1 MAKKDDESG
10 RGRGQ
15 RRDTGAVWGT
25 GINRSRPRPDRRAVL
40 GSVAFHIL
48 LVAGLYAAG
57 LHRATLPEFEVY
69 RVQLRSPAPQVAAE
83 TPVIAPVAPD
93 PIVVRD
99 APATQPEAPRPTPP
113 KPEAPKPDPTK
124 VTPPTETPPRPV
136 KTPEKA
142 ADPPKEPVKSAGQA
156 ADARSTG
163 GENIDVDM
171 EGREFPYPEYLQ
183 NVITQLH
190 RHFRW
195 AGNPNLQA
203 EVAFHIK
210 RDGTVGGIIV
220 SRKSGD
226 FNFDMEAM
234 AAVEQVGRSGR
245 FGPLPD
251 GWVDDRLWI
260 RFKFLP
266 PGT

>member
-1 MAKKDDESG
+1 MAKQDGENG
-10 RGRGQ
+10 RGREQ
-15 RRDTGAVWGT
+15 RGDTGAVWGT
-25 GINRSRPRPDRRAVL
+25 GIGRRRPRPDRRAVL
-40 GSVAFHIL
+40 GSITFHVL
-48 LVAGLYAAG
+48 LLAGLYAAG

-69 RVQLRSPAPQVAAE
+69 RVQLRSPPPQVAAE
-83 TPVIAPVAPD
+83 TQVVTPPAPD
-93 PIVVRD
+93 PIVVRE
-99 APATQPEAPRPTPP
+99 APPTQPERPRPTPP
-113 KPEAPKPDPTK
+113 EEPKPEPPK
-124 VTPPTETPPRPV
+124 VTPPVETPPRPV

-142 ADPPKEPVKSAGQA
+142 AEDPPKEATQSAGRN
-156 ADARSTG
+156 ADERSTG

-183 NVITQLH
+183 NVIAQLH

-203 EVAFHIK
+203 EVAFYIQ
-210 RDGTVGGIIV
+210 RDGSVGGITV

-234 AAVEQVGRSGR
+234 AAVEQVGRRGL
-245 FGPLPD
+245 FGPLPE
-251 GWVDDRLWI
+251 GWVADRLWI
-260 RFKFLP
+260 RFRFLP

>member
-1 MAKKDDESG
+1 MARKDVDRSG
-10 RGRGQ
+10 

-25 GINRSRPRPDRRAVL
+25 GIGRPRPRPGRSAVL
-40 GSVAFHIL
+40 GSITFHVL
-48 LVAGLYAAG
+48 LLGGLYAAG

-69 RVQLRSPAPQVAAE
+69 RVQLRSPPPQVAAE
-83 TPVIAPVAPD
+83 TQVIAPPAPD
-93 PIVVRD
+93 PIVVR
-99 APATQPEAPRPTPP
+99 EAPPTQREEPKPAPP
-113 KPEAPKPDPTK
+113 KPQPEPPKPDPK
-124 VTPPTETPPRPV
+124 PVETPPRPV
-136 KTPEKA
+136 KTPEQQTTE
-142 ADPPKEPVKSAGQA
+142 PPKEPVKSAGRN
-156 ADARSTG
+156 ADERSTG

-203 EVAFHIK
+203 EVAFYIQ
-210 RDGTVGGIIV
+210 RDGSVGGITV

-234 AAVEQVGRSGR
+234 AAVEQVGRRGL
-245 FGPLPD
+245 FGPLPE
-251 GWVDDRLWI
+251 GWLADRLWI
-260 RFKFLP
+260 RFRFLP
-266 PGT
+266 PGS

>member
-1 MAKKDDESG
+1 MAKKGENG
-10 RGRGQ
+10 E

-25 GINRSRPRPDRRAVL
+25 GIGRRRPRPDRRAVL
-40 GSVAFHIL
+40 GSIAFHVL
-48 LVAGLYAAG
+48 LLAGLYAAG

-69 RVQLRSPAPQVAAE
+69 RVQLRSPPPQVAAE
-83 TPVIAPVAPD
+83 TPVVAPVAPD
-93 PIVVRD
+93 PIVVRE
-99 APATQPEAPRPTPP
+99 APRTPPEATRPTPP
-113 KPEAPKPDPTK
+113 KPEPPKET
-124 VTPPTETPPRPV
+124 TPAETPPRPV

-142 ADPPKEPVKSAGQA
+142 AEDPPKEPVKSAGQA
-156 ADARSTG
+156 ADSASTG

-183 NVITQLH
+183 NVISQLH

-203 EVAFHIK
+203 EVAFHIT
-210 RDGTVGGIIV
+210 RDGSVGGIVV

-234 AAVEQVGRSGR
+234 AAVEQVGRRGL
-245 FGPLPD
+245 FGPLPE
-251 GWVDDRLWI
+251 GWVADRLWI
-260 RFKFLP
+260 RFRFLP